1 MRLRLHTAAFFF
13 ANLVL
18 SSSLS
23 AGEVPSLRCGFYPL
37 DTTNELKANVRL
49 IRSFF
54 GLGRQIVEIDPERDG
69 TWTEV
74 VTIDSNENEVS
85 YRDGWS
91 VKNSKTCDSSK
102 YNALDHCPTFKIVD
116 KKILRVPSSGLE
128 VVKTKQWFQT
138 DCCHNKTPF
147 NAGDLMSEGA
157 CVVIRALE

>member
-1 MRLRLHTAAFFF
+1 MRLNKATLLL

-37 DTTNELKANVRL
+37 NTTDVLKANVRFT
-49 IRSFF
+49 RNFF

-69 TWTEV
+69 TWKEV
-74 VTIDSNENEVS
+74 VTLEANENEVS
-85 YRDGWS
+85 YRDGWG
-91 VKNSKTCDSSK
+91 VTNSKTCEDLK
-102 YNALDHCPTFKIVD
+102 YNALDHCPTMKIID
-116 KKILRVPSSGLE
+116 KKIFRVPASGLE

-138 DCCHNKTPF
+138 DCCYAKMPF

-157 CVVIRALE
+157 CVLIRTLE

>member
-1 MRLRLHTAAFFF
+1 MRLGFSKISFLL

-49 IRSFF
+49 TRNFF

-69 TWTEV
+69 TWTEA
-74 VTIDSNENEVS
+74 VTVDSNANEVS
-85 YRDGWS
+85 YRDGWG
-91 VKNSKTCDSSK
+91 VKNSKTCENSK
-102 YNALDHCPTFKIVD
+102 YNALDHCATLKIVD
-116 KKILRVPSSGLE
+116 KKILRAPASGLE

-138 DCCHNKTPF
+138 DCCYDKRPF

-157 CVVIRALE
+157 CVVIRTLE

>member
-1 MRLRLHTAAFFF
+1 MRLNKATLLL

-23 AGEVPSLRCGFYPL
+23 AGEVPSLRCGLYPL

-49 IRSFF
+49 TRNFF

-69 TWTEV
+69 TWTEAGTV
-74 VTIDSNENEVS
+74 DSNANEVS
-85 YRDGWS
+85 YRDGWG
-91 VKNSKTCDSSK
+91 VKNSKTCESSK
-102 YNALDHCPTFKIVD
+102 YNALDHCPTLKIVD
-116 KKILRVPSSGLE
+116 KKILRVPASGLE

-138 DCCHNKTPF
+138 DCCYDKTPF